1 MDAWG
6 CVYVWGCMSGVT
18 CRCVAANIT
27 SITVCPW
34 VVQCGDNICVDCAEV
49 MILSACVYTDTI
61 MFNMLSYCPTVLLS
75 VAHCGLHGVSR
86 DSGEKDTMTTHLTLV
101 SVTAVGF
108 HGDTQAL
115 RFQPPRRQTRDVV
128 MVEPARYR
136 AEHARYRAE
145 PARYRAEPAGYR
157 AEPQGS
163 RQETAVWSSGKR
175 LSRARVETRVDVQIP
190 ECLSNAVDD
199 PSLGG
204 PVT

>member
-1 MDAWG
+1 
-6 CVYVWGCMSGVT
+6 
-18 CRCVAANIT
+18 
-27 SITVCPW
+27 
-34 VVQCGDNICVDCAEV
+34 
-49 MILSACVYTDTI
+49 
-61 MFNMLSYCPTVLLS
+61 
-75 VAHCGLHGVSR
+75 
-86 DSGEKDTMTTHLTLV
+86 MTTHLTLV

-128 MVEPARYR
+128 MVEPAGYR
-136 AEHARYRAE
+136 VE

-163 RQETAVWSSGKR
+163 RRETAVWSSGKR